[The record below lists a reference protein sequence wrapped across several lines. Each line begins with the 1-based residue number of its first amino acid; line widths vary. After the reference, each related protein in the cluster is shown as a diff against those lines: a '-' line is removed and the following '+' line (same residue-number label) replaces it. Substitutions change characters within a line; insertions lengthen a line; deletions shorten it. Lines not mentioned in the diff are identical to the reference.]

1 MNSTYDTLFALLRAA
16 LHGGDIPKVGNFS
29 ELLREARKQTV
40 DGLLYALPE
49 ISVRDSERPALLQWI
64 AGMPRLEQVNRE
76 MEMHASRLSALLE
89 KHDVRHAIMKGQTC
103 AAYYPQPLLRRSG
116 DIDVYIVPD
125 DFQKACR
132 ALESLNFEK
141 EEVLM
146 QHSSYRKGSLFVE
159 LHWVMQHFQW
169 IPTHRRLLT
178 IFNEEIAPQLNSQ
191 YTMQIAGRKIYV
203 LPPEMNIVLLTA
215 HPLMHIVNTG
225 IGLRQVIDWMMVL
238 KGTREKI
245 NTAKLYDQL
254 NQLHLLRAFRMLAYL
269 CCTYLG
275 MDEETACISSDGK
288 AYNKQDGKR
297 GERALKWI
305 MQTGNFGHAMQFDD
319 DSTDAR
325 RHFYFLINFF
335 RFFSLNP
342 TEMMAWPW
350 MKLYRF
356 VAGQKHLYDD

>member
-49 ISVRDSERPALLQWI
+49 IKVRDSERPALLQWI

-76 MEMHASRLSALLE
+76 MEMHAGRLSALLK

-146 QHSSYRKGSLFVE
+146 QHSSYRKSSLLVE

-169 IPTHRRLLT
+169 VPTHRRLLT
-178 IFNEEIAPQLNSQ
+178 IFNEEVAPQLN
-191 YTMQIAGRKIYV
+191 
-203 LPPEMNIVLLTA
+203 
-215 HPLMHIVNTG
+215 
-225 IGLRQVIDWMMVL
+225 
-238 KGTREKI
+238 
-245 NTAKLYDQL
+245 
-254 NQLHLLRAFRMLAYL
+254 
-269 CCTYLG
+269 
-275 MDEETACISSDGK
+275 
-288 AYNKQDGKR
+288 
-297 GERALKWI
+297 
-305 MQTGNFGHAMQFDD
+305 
-319 DSTDAR
+319 
-325 RHFYFLINFF
+325 
-335 RFFSLNP
+335 
-342 TEMMAWPW
+342 
-350 MKLYRF
+350 
-356 VAGQKHLYDD
+356 